1 MSKTLGKVRGNVTL
15 SSDPESLQILGLGA
29 PPGSENDILCLT
41 SVQWPA
47 DLGMGVVVAVSI
59 MIICVENVYGFYGL
73 KITD

>member
-1 MSKTLGKVRGNVTL
+1 MSRYAV
-15 SSDPESLQILGLGA
+15 ILRVCQMFGLGA

-41 SVQWPA
+41 SVQWPG
-47 DLGMGVVVAVSI
+47 DLGMGVCCCSII

>member
-1 MSKTLGKVRGNVTL
+1 MF
-15 SSDPESLQILGLGA
+15 GLGA

-41 SVQWPA
+41 SVQCPG
-47 DLGMGVVVAVSI
+47 DLGMGVCCCSII